1 MICLSET
8 YLDSSTAFNND
19 NLEISDYNL
28 TYSDHHLSISVGVFV
43 FILPLR
49 VCDISLLDDC
59 INFELNIG
67 DKLSRFVALYRSKSQ
82 TQDNFCYFHITL
94 NLAWKI
100 DRK

>member
-1 MICLSET
+1 MICISET
-8 YLDSSTAFNND
+8 YLDSNTAFDND

-28 TYSDHHLSISVGVFV
+28 TYSNHPLSISVRVFV

-49 VCDISLLDDC
+49 VCDISLLDEC
-59 INFELNIG
+59 INFELKIG
-67 DKLSRFVALYRSKSQ
+67 DKLCRFVALYRSVSQ
-82 TQDNFCYFHITL
+82 TQDNFCHFHITL